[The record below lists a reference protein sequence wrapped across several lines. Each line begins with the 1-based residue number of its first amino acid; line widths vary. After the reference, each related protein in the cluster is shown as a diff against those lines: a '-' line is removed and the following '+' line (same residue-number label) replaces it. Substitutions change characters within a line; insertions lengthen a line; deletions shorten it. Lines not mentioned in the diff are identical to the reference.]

1 MNQESKTKATAVSWP
16 AFAIGCIFLAAAFG
30 FAIYAFKQQNLTE
43 DQRSIL
49 LKWALPI
56 ASALASGAFAGS
68 ISVDGILPNGIR
80 VGAIGGFAVWL
91 ISFFFIVPAQTPAQ
105 TLRVSQFNFLVET
118 SATSDGVN
126 TTLGELVRRSNRD
139 YKIKSATDLKIA
151 FGLVLEGF
159 KVIDGRST
167 KVKVSVSILD
177 QAGKELVSADV
188 ETFDTITEWTDL
200 PNAKRIGAK
209 NIIDG
214 FSLSE
219 GAVNSG
225 LAMPMIIL
233 LDQFTESEIQKKFGA
248 IRVRARDEYADRAV
262 SYEERIGIVR
272 QLTP

>member
-1 MNQESKTKATAVSWP
+1 MSPTPELVEKKMNWA
-16 AFAIGCIFLAAAFG
+16 AFAVACTFLLVAFG
-30 FAIYAFKQQNLTE
+30 FALYAFREKNLTE

-56 ASALASGAFAGS
+56 ASAIASGAFAGS
-68 ISVDGILPNGIR
+68 ISVVGTLQNGVK

-91 ISFFFIVPAQTPAQ
+91 ISFFFISPAQTPTQ

-139 YKIKSATDLKIA
+139 YKIQKATDLKIA

-159 KVIDGRST
+159 KVVDARST

-177 QAGKELVSADV
+177 DAGKELVSADV
-188 ETFDTITEWTDL
+188 ETFDTITEWMEL
-200 PNAKRIGAK
+200 PNAKRIGTTQ
-209 NIIDG
+209 IIEA
-214 FSLSE
+214 FALSQ
-219 GAVNSG
+219 GAVSSG

-233 LDQFTESEIQKKFGA
+233 LDQFTEQEIPKKVGA
-248 IRVRARDEYADRAV
+248 IRVRARDEFADRAV
-262 SYEERIGIVR
+262 TYEERIGVVR
-272 QLTP
+272 QATP

>member
-1 MNQESKTKATAVSWP
+1 MSQIPDPIESKRNWA
-16 AFAIGCIFLAAAFG
+16 AFAVGCTFLLIAFG
-30 FAIYAFKQQNLTE
+30 FAIYAFKEQNLTE

-56 ASALASGAFAGS
+56 ASAIASGAFAGS
-68 ISVDGILPNGIR
+68 ISVNGTLNNGLK

-91 ISFFFIVPAQTPAQ
+91 ISFLFISPQQAPTQ

-118 SATSDGVN
+118 SAVSDGVN

-139 YKIKSATDLKIA
+139 YKIKNAADLKIA

-159 KVIDGRST
+159 KIIDARST

-177 QAGKELVSADV
+177 EAGKELVSADV
-188 ETFDTITEWTDL
+188 ETFDTITEWMEL

-209 NIIDG
+209 EIIEA
-214 FSLSE
+214 FSLSQ

-225 LAMPMIIL
+225 QAMPMIIL
-233 LDQFTESEIQKKFGA
+233 LDQFTEQEIPKKVGA
-248 IRVRARDEYADRAV
+248 IRVRARDEFADRAV
-262 SYEERIGIVR
+262 SYEERIGVVR
-272 QLTP
+272 QPTP